1 MLQRSTDSK
10 MMENIIMKYC
20 NLLKT
25 STLSVL
31 FIAIT
36 TIAIAQMP
44 IGFGWA
50 KNAVNVA
57 IFRKNSVASY
67 KGIQFVS
74 YYDSVGYV
82 VLAKRKIKSNKWEVK
97 RTDYK
102 GNVKDAHNI
111 ISMMIDGDGYLHLSW
126 DHHINKLHYC
136 KSTTPFGL
144 ELTPELS
151 MTGIKEDKVTYPEFY
166 RLANG
171 DLLFFYR
178 DGSSGNGNFIINKYS
193 ITTKTWQRL
202 QEVLIDGEGKRNAY
216 WQACVDVKGTIHVSW
231 VWRESGDVSSN
242 HDMCYAASDDG
253 GITWHKSNGEQYQ
266 LPITQASAEI
276 VVKIPQKSELINQT
290 SMTADEDGEPYIATY
305 FRTAGSTI
313 PQYQL
318 IYFEGKTW
326 LVKQVLDRKTA
337 FSLSGGG
344 TKKIPISRPQI
355 IVNKANG
362 KITALMLYRD
372 EEKGRVASVASCKDL
387 STNVWTNKNM
397 TKISLDNWEPSYDT
411 ELCKQSK
418 KLQIFIQKAGQG
430 DGEKLENIAPQPVY
444 IVEYKP

>member
-1 MLQRSTDSK
+1 
-10 MMENIIMKYC
+10 
-20 NLLKT
+20 
-25 STLSVL
+25 
-31 FIAIT
+31 
-36 TIAIAQMP
+36 
-44 IGFGWA
+44 
-50 KNAVNVA
+50 
-57 IFRKNSVASY
+57 
-67 KGIQFVS
+67 
-74 YYDSVGYV
+74 
-82 VLAKRKIKSNKWEVK
+82 
-97 RTDYK
+97 
-102 GNVKDAHNI
+102 
-111 ISMMIDGDGYLHLSW
+111 
-126 DHHINKLHYC
+126 
-136 KSTTPFGL
+136 
-144 ELTPELS
+144 

-411 ELCKQSK
+411 ELWKQSK

>member
-1 MLQRSTDSK
+1 MKSTK
-10 MMENIIMKYC
+10 MKYC
-20 NLLKT
+20 NLPKT
-25 STLSVL
+25 YIL
-31 FIAIT
+31 FILFLVTALVSTAQT
-36 TIAIAQMP
+36 TI
-44 IGFGWA
+44 GLGWA
-50 KNAVNVA
+50 KNAVNTA
-57 IFRKNSVASY
+57 IFRKNSVVSY

-82 VLAKRKIKSNKWEVK
+82 VLAKRKINSNIWEVK

-126 DHHINKLHYC
+126 DHHVNKLHYC

-144 ELTPELS
+144 ELTPELP
-151 MTGIKEDKVTYPEFY
+151 MTGAKEGKVTYPEFY

-193 ITTKTWQRL
+193 TATKTWQRL
-202 QEVLIDGEGKRNAY
+202 QDVLIDGEGKRNAY
-216 WQACVDVKGTIHVSW
+216 WQACVDAKGTIHISW

-242 HDMCYAASDDG
+242 NNMCYAASDDG

-266 LPITQASAEI
+266 LPITKASAEI

-290 SMTADEDGEPYIATY
+290 SMTADEDGKPYIATY
-305 FRTAGSTI
+305 FRTGGSAI

-318 IYFEGKTW
+318 IYFDGQSW
-326 LVKQVLDRKTA
+326 QVKQVLDRKTA

-355 IVNKANG
+355 VVNKING
-362 KITALMLYRD
+362 KVSAIMLYRD
-372 EEKGRVASVASCKDL
+372 EENGSVASAASCKDL
-387 STNVWTNKNM
+387 STNVWTTKNI
-397 TKISLDNWEPSYDT
+397 TTTSLDNWESSYDT
-411 ELCKQSK
+411 ELWKQSK
-418 KLQIFIQKAGQG
+418 KLHIFIQKAGQG

-444 IVEYKP
+444 ILEYKP